1 MNHKEHRIYQY
12 LSEPLTILGM
22 TMDELALGMTGIGGC
37 LFLDSLILKSLFGI
51 FGVGGVVV
59 IKRVKKLISG
69 FSLGSFLHWHF
80 GIMAGR
86 SPSWPESWKRF
97 WLS

>member
-12 LSEPLTILGM
+12 LSEPLTIVGM
-22 TMDELALGMTGIGGC
+22 TLDELALGMTGIGDG
-37 LFLDSLILKSLFGI
+37 LFLDSLFLKSLFFLSGI
-51 FGVGGVVV
+51 GGVA
-59 IKRVKKLISG
+59 ILKRVKKMISG
-69 FSLGSFLHWHF
+69 FSVGSFLHWHF